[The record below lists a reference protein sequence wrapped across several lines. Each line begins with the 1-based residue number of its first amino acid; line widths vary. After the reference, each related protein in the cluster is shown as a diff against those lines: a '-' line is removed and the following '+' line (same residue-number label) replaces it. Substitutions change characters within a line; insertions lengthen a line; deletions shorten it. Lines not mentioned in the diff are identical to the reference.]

1 MIRQYELVERVSS
14 YDPDASEASLN
25 RAYVFSMSRHGSQ
38 TRASGDPYFSHPVE
52 VAGIL
57 TDLKLDGASII
68 TALLHDTVEDGV
80 ASQEEVDKIFGDEIG
95 RLVDG
100 VTKLGKIEL
109 QSHSE
114 RQAENF
120 RKFLLAMSEDI
131 RVLLVKLADR
141 LHNMRTLHFI
151 EKPEKRLRIAV
162 ETMDI
167 YVPLAERIGMRLA
180 VEASVPGVTSVAG
193 VMEADGELEYHPET
207 GRFTIAKGRL
217 VDLELQGMPK
227 QQMKLFEEMAQAVVT
242 KQLASLTVY
251 QLDQEDFKQ
260 SLAKLVL
267 KSVQVRDGAIIV
279 EVGL

>member
-1 MIRQYELVERVSS
+1 MIRQYELVERVLA
-14 YDPDASEASLN
+14 YDHDASEAMLN
-25 RAYVFSMSRHGSQ
+25 RAYVFSMSRHGAQ

-57 TDLKLDGASII
+57 TELKLDDASIA

-80 ASQEEVDKIFGDEIG
+80 ATQDEIDDMFGDEIG

-109 QSHSE
+109 QSHTE

-141 LHNMRTLHFI
+141 VHNMRTLRFI
-151 EKPEKRLRIAV
+151 ANPDKRRRIAL

-167 YVPLAERIGMRLA
+167 YAPLAERIGMRR
-180 VEASVPGVTSVAG
+180 
-193 VMEADGELEYHPET
+193 MKDELEDLAFSELNGEAHDSLVRRLDFLRET
-207 GRFTIAKGRL
+207 EGSLIGVIAEEFETTLAAAGIEAKVDGR
-217 VDLELQGMPK
+217 ELGGGQPWPR
-227 QQMKLFEEMAQAVVT
+227 
-242 KQLASLTVY
+242 S
-251 QLDQEDFKQ
+251 
-260 SLAKLVL
+260 
-267 KSVQVRDGAIIV
+267 
-279 EVGL
+279 

>member
-1 MIRQYELVERVSS
+1 MIRQYELVERVRG
-14 YDPDASEASLN
+14 YDPDASETALN

-38 TRASGDPYFSHPVE
+38 KRASGDPYFSHPVE

-80 ASQEEVDKIFGDEIG
+80 ASEGEIEKMFGGEIG

-109 QSHSE
+109 QSHTE

-151 EKPEKRLRIAV
+151 DKPEKRLRIAV

-167 YVPLAERIGMRLA
+167 YVPLAERIGMQRMKDELEDLAFREINPEAHDSLTRRLDFLR
-180 VEASVPGVTSVAG
+180 ETEGEMIGLIASELESTLAG
-193 VMEADGELEYHPET
+193 VGIAAEVDG
-207 GRFTIAKGRL
+207 R
-217 VDLELQGMPK
+217 
-227 QQMKLFEEMAQAVVT
+227 
-242 KQLASLTVY
+242 
-251 QLDQEDFKQ
+251 
-260 SLAKLVL
+260 
-267 KSVQVRDGAIIV
+267 
-279 EVGL
+279 

>member
-1 MIRQYELVERVSS
+1 MSRRSTGSIASYAVGTAALAALISFSQWGCSATRKELV
-14 YDPDASEASLN
+14 
-25 RAYVFSMSRHGSQ
+25 FSR
-38 TRASGDPYFSHPVE
+38 
-52 VAGIL
+52 
-57 TDLKLDGASII
+57 
-68 TALLHDTVEDGV
+68 
-80 ASQEEVDKIFGDEIG
+80 EE
-95 RLVDG
+95 LQA
-100 VTKLGKIEL
+100 KLGAQFPLTKKKRLMKFRFSEPEL
-109 QSHSE
+109 
-114 RQAENF
+114 
-120 RKFLLAMSEDI
+120 LLANS
-131 RVLLVKLADR
+131 
-141 LHNMRTLHFI
+141 
-151 EKPEKRLRIAV
+151 
-162 ETMDI
+162 
-167 YVPLAERIGMRLA
+167 ERIGMRLA